1 MSSSILTAFNE
12 HFMEFVG
19 DIQTVFP
26 NDTDLLA
33 AKNSFIAI
41 RKMNPK
47 LIIKTWDVFVVGQYK
62 SVIESGDLNFF
73 INKDYSSDLANQANS
88 QKINE
93 AIDRLRNPVKLM
105 NESEQSKIMGYIQN
119 LTKLSEMYKA
129 NS

>member
-73 INKDYSSDLANQANS
+73 INKDYSQDLVNQANS
-88 QKINE
+88 QKIIE
-93 AIDRLRNPVKLM
+93 AIDRLRNPVKMM
-105 NESEQSKIMGYIQN
+105 NESEQLKIMSYIKN
-119 LTKLSEMYKA
+119 LTKLSELYKV
-129 NS
+129 NG

>member
-73 INKDYSSDLANQANS
+73 INK
-88 QKINE
+88 
-93 AIDRLRNPVKLM
+93 
-105 NESEQSKIMGYIQN
+105 ESIFMPTH
-119 LTKLSEMYKA
+119 TK
-129 NS
+129 

>member
-1 MSSSILTAFNE
+1 
-12 HFMEFVG
+12 
-19 DIQTVFP
+19 
-26 NDTDLLA
+26 
-33 AKNSFIAI
+33 
-41 RKMNPK
+41 MNPK